1 MNWFPLRK
9 IAGVISPIVTPFDN
23 QFKVD
28 ERALRTL
35 TRYLLDAN
43 VHGIVPCGSTGEFA
57 MMTLAERKRV
67 TEVVNDE
74 VGGKIP
80 VIEGVT
86 AVSIR
91 EAVELT
97 EHARQLGLDAVLAAP
112 SYYYKLQENELE
124 EYFGKIAKVDI
135 PVILYNNPSTTK
147 IDLTPELIT
156 KLATEYDN
164 IQYVKESSGDINRVN
179 EIKYLG
185 SRLEVICGWD
195 TLIYDFL
202 CHGVKGWI
210 ATVSNVIPRE
220 CVKLLDLVTNKQN
233 IPGAR
238 EFFYSLLSIIK
249 VIDSPKF
256 VQATKTALNLLGHP
270 CGLPRSPLMPLNAN
284 ESREIADALAILRN
298 QSPVNKP
305 VLAS

>member
-1 MNWFPLRK
+1 MRK
-9 IAGVISPIVTPFDN
+9 ITGVIPPIVTPFDN
-23 QFKVD
+23 QSKVD
-28 ERALRTL
+28 EGTLRKL

-43 VHGIVPCGSTGEFA
+43 VHALVSCGSTGEFA

-80 VIEGVT
+80 LVEGVT
-86 AVSIR
+86 AVGVR
-91 EAVELT
+91 EALELT
-97 EHARQLGLDAVLAAP
+97 EHAKQLGLDAVLAAP

-135 PVILYNNPSTTK
+135 PIILYNNPSTTK
-147 IDLTPELIT
+147 TDMSPELIT
-156 KLATEYDN
+156 KLAMEYDN
-164 IQYVKESSGDINRVN
+164 IQYVKESTGDISRVN
-179 EIKYLG
+179 EIRHLG
-185 SRLEVICGWD
+185 NRIEVICGWD

-202 CHGVKGWI
+202 CHGVKVWI

-220 CVKLLDLVTNKQN
+220 CVKLVDLSSNQQN
-233 IPGAR
+233 ISEAR
-238 EFFYSLLSIIK
+238 DLFHSLFPIIK

-270 CGLPRSPLMPLNAN
+270 CGRPRSPLLPLNEK
-284 ESREIADALAILRN
+284 ESKDIKDALATLRN
-298 QSPVNKP
+298 QPPLNSP